1 MVKGKRK
8 YLLGLQTKMK
18 TKIERTEVKKKQK
31 NKIEVNQLGMQ
42 NPCLYALE
50 THYC

>member
-18 TKIERTEVKKKQK
+18 TKIARTEKKQK
-31 NKIEVNQLGMQ
+31 IKLN
-42 NPCLYALE
+42 
-50 THYC
+50 

>member
-18 TKIERTEVKKKQK
+18 TKIARTDKEKQK
-31 NKIEVNQLGMQ
+31 IKLN
-42 NPCLYALE
+42 
-50 THYC
+50 

>member
-18 TKIERTEVKKKQK
+18 TKIARTEEKKQK
-31 NKIEVNQLGMQ
+31 IKLN
-42 NPCLYALE
+42 
-50 THYC
+50 